1 MQFVH
6 LTIMVKNLEASIEF
20 YTMMTELKIA
30 RRFYAGLGEIAFLT
44 NADGET
50 EIELVAMPEGQKF
63 EGKGLTVCFE
73 TDKLDAMHQ
82 MAEEKGLNP
91 SDMRNP
97 NPKSRYFYVYDHDR
111 VSVEIKQIL

>member
-6 LTIMVKNLEASIEF
+6 LTIMARNLEASIEF
-20 YTMMTELKIA
+20 YTMMAELKIA
-30 RRFYAGLGEIAFLT
+30 RRFYAGPGEIAFLT

-73 TDKLDAMHQ
+73 TDKLDVMHQ

-91 SDMRNP
+91 SEIRNP
-97 NPKSRYFYVYDHDR
+97 NPKSRYFYVYDPNG